1 LELSQIKNLKI
12 ILPPLNE
19 QKRIV
24 EKVEQFMELCAE
36 LESKLRKS
44 REDSEKLM
52 EAVVKGLLEGAATK
66 KTELDKPIP
75 LQVASFQLK

>member
-1 LELSQIKNLKI
+1 VKRTAYSRGAIRA
-12 ILPPLNE
+12 E

-24 EKVEQFMELCAE
+24 EKVEQFMSLCNE
-36 LESKLRKS
+36 LEAKLKEE

-66 KTELDKPIP
+66 KTELERLVP
-75 LQVASFQLK
+75 LQAVVN